1 MAGLDPAI
9 HVPDTISA
17 RAAEAWITG
26 SSPVM
31 TILKWANRSM
41 NFDLTEE
48 QRLLRDSVER
58 LLADHYGFD
67 KRRAYL
73 AEPEGWSRGLWAQY
87 AELGLLGLPFPEDY
101 GGFGGGPIE
110 VMLVM
115 AAFGRVLALEP
126 YLATVVLGG
135 TALRL
140 AGNDEQKS
148 AILPQ
153 VAEGGMIL
161 AFAHGERQ
169 ARYDLTD
176 VLTTAKPKGGGW
188 VLDGAK
194 TVVLQG
200 DSAQRLI
207 VSARTSGER
216 DDPNGITLFL
226 VDAAANGV
234 ARRSY
239 PMRDGTQA
247 AEISLSGVE
256 VGEEEVLGEVG
267 AAFPVIERVVEAGIA
282 ATAAEAVGAMEA
294 MQAMTLE
301 YLKTRTQFGRP
312 IGQNQ
317 VLQHCATEMLME
329 LERGR
334 SMAMLAAMM
343 VEEPDAAERAHNI
356 AMSKVGVG
364 QASKFVSQNAIQLHG
379 GIGMTEEYAVGHY
392 FRRCMVIEHTFGDT
406 AHHLSCLAEQVR

>member
-1 MAGLDPAI
+1 MD
-9 HVPDTISA
+9 
-17 RAAEAWITG
+17 
-26 SSPVM
+26 
-31 TILKWANRSM
+31 
-41 NFDLTEE
+41 FDLTEE

-58 LLADHYGFD
+58 LLADRYGFD
-67 KRRAYL
+67 KRRTYL
-73 AEPEGWSRGLWAQY
+73 AEPEGWSRGLWARY
-87 AELGLLGLPFPEDY
+87 AELGLLALPFPEEF

-115 AAFGRVLALEP
+115 EAFGRVLALEP

-135 TALRL
+135 TALQL
-140 AGNDEQKS
+140 AGNEEQKS

-153 VAEGGMIL
+153 IAEGSMIL
-161 AFAHGERQ
+161 GFAHGEWQ
-169 ARYDLTD
+169 ARYDLSD
-176 VLTTAKPKGGGW
+176 VLTTAKPKGAGW

-194 TVVLQG
+194 SVILHG
-200 DSAQRLI
+200 DSAQQL
-207 VSARTSGER
+207 VLSARNAGER
-216 DDPNGITLFL
+216 DDPDGITLFI
-226 VDAAANGV
+226 VNAAANGI
-234 ARRSY
+234 ARRGY
-239 PMRDGTQA
+239 PMRDGTRA

-256 VGEEEVLGEVG
+256 VGEDAVLGEVG

-301 YLKTRTQFGRP
+301 YLKTRQQFGRP
-312 IGQNQ
+312 IGDNQ
-317 VLQHCATEMLME
+317 ALQHRATEMLME

-343 VEEPDAAERAHNI
+343 VDEPDAAERAHNI
-356 AMSKVGVG
+356 AMAKVGVG

-406 AHHLSCLAEQVR
+406 AHHLSRLAEQVR

>member
-1 MAGLDPAI
+1 MD
-9 HVPDTISA
+9 
-17 RAAEAWITG
+17 
-26 SSPVM
+26 
-31 TILKWANRSM
+31 
-41 NFDLTEE
+41 FDLTEE

-67 KRRAYL
+67 KRRSYL
-73 AEPEGWSRGLWAQY
+73 AQPEGWSRGLWARY

-115 AAFGRVLALEP
+115 EAFGRVLALEP

-135 TALRL
+135 TAMRL
-140 AGNDEQKS
+140 AGGEEQKAS
-148 AILPQ
+148 MLPQ
-153 VAEGGMIL
+153 IAEGELIL

-169 ARYDLTD
+169 SRYDLTD
-176 VLTTAKPKGGGW
+176 VLTTAKPKGSGW

-194 TVVLQG
+194 SVVLHG

-207 VSARTSGER
+207 LSARNSGER
-216 DDPNGITLFL
+216 DDPDGITLFL
-226 VDAAANGV
+226 VNAASNGV
-234 ARRSY
+234 ARRAY
-239 PMRDGTQA
+239 PMRDGTRA

-256 VGEEEVLGEVG
+256 VGERDVLGEVG
-267 AAFPVIERVVEAGIA
+267 AGFPVIERVVEAGIA
-282 ATAAEAVGAMEA
+282 ATAAEAVGAMET

-301 YLKTRTQFGRP
+301 YLKPRQQFGRP

-317 VLQHCATEMLME
+317 VLQHRATEMLME

-343 VEEPDAAERAHNI
+343 VEEPDPAERAHNI
-356 AMSKVGVG
+356 AMAKVGVG

-406 AHHLSCLAEQVR
+406 AHHLSRLAEQVR

>member
-1 MAGLDPAI
+1 MDF
-9 HVPDTISA
+9 
-17 RAAEAWITG
+17 E
-26 SSPVM
+26 
-31 TILKWANRSM
+31 
-41 NFDLTEE
+41 FTEE

-58 LLADHYGFD
+58 LLTDRYGFD
-67 KRRAYL
+67 KRRSYL
-73 AEPEGWSRGLWAQY
+73 AETEGWSRELWAQY

-115 AAFGRVLALEP
+115 EAFGRVLALEP

-140 AGNDEQKS
+140 AGSEGQKS

-153 VAEGGMIL
+153 IGEGKLIL

-176 VLTTAKPKGGGW
+176 VLTTAEPKGGGW

-194 TVVLQG
+194 SVVLHG

-207 VSARTSGER
+207 VSARTAGER
-216 DDPNGITLFL
+216 DDPDGITLFI

-234 ARRSY
+234 ARRGY
-239 PMRDGTQA
+239 PMRDGTRA

-256 VGEEEVLGEVG
+256 VGEEDVLGEVG
-267 AAFPVIERVVEAGIA
+267 AGFPVIERVVEAGIA
-282 ATAAEAVGAMEA
+282 ATAAEAVGAMET

-317 VLQHCATEMLME
+317 VLQHRATEMLME

-343 VEEPDAAERAHNI
+343 VEEPDAADRAHNI
-356 AMSKVGVG
+356 AMAKVGVG

-406 AHHLSCLAEQVR
+406 AHHLSRLADRVR

>member
-1 MAGLDPAI
+1 MD
-9 HVPDTISA
+9 
-17 RAAEAWITG
+17 
-26 SSPVM
+26 
-31 TILKWANRSM
+31 
-41 NFDLTEE
+41 FDLTEE

-67 KRRAYL
+67 KRRSYL
-73 AEPEGWSRGLWAQY
+73 TEPEGWSRGLWAQY
-87 AELGLLGLPFPEDY
+87 AELGLLGLPFPEKF

-115 AAFGRVLALEP
+115 EAFGRVLVLEP

-140 AGNDEQKS
+140 AGSEGQKS

-153 VAEGGMIL
+153 IAEGNMIL

-169 ARYDLTD
+169 ARYDLSD
-176 VLTTAKPKGGGW
+176 VLTTAKPTGGGW
-188 VLDGAK
+188 ALDGAK
-194 TVVLQG
+194 SVVPHG

-207 VSARTSGER
+207 VSARTAGER
-216 DDPNGITLFL
+216 DDPDGITLFL

-234 ARRSY
+234 ARRGY
-239 PMRDGTQA
+239 PMRDGTRA

-256 VGEEEVLGEVG
+256 VGEEDVLGEVG
-267 AAFPVIERVVEAGIA
+267 AGFPIIERVVEAGIA
-282 ATAAEAVGAMEA
+282 ATCAEAVGAMEA

-317 VLQHCATEMLME
+317 VLQHRATEMLME

-356 AMSKVGVG
+356 AMAKVGVG

-379 GIGMTEEYAVGHY
+379 GIGMTEEYAIGHY

-406 AHHLSCLAEQVR
+406 AHHLSRLAEQVR

>member
-1 MAGLDPAI
+1 MD
-9 HVPDTISA
+9 
-17 RAAEAWITG
+17 
-26 SSPVM
+26 
-31 TILKWANRSM
+31 
-41 NFDLTEE
+41 FDLTEE

-67 KRRAYL
+67 KRRSYL
-73 AEPEGWSRGLWAQY
+73 AQPEGWSRGLWARY
-87 AELGLLGLPFPEDY
+87 AELGLLGLPFAEDY

-115 AAFGRVLALEP
+115 EAFGRVLALEP

-135 TALRL
+135 TAMRL
-140 AGNDEQKS
+140 AGSEEQKAS
-148 AILPQ
+148 MLPQ
-153 VAEGGMIL
+153 IAEGELIL

-169 ARYDLTD
+169 SRYDLTD
-176 VLTTAKPKGGGW
+176 VLTTAKPKGSGW

-194 TVVLQG
+194 SVVLHG

-207 VSARTSGER
+207 LSARNSGER
-216 DDPNGITLFL
+216 DDPDGITLFL
-226 VDAAANGV
+226 VNAASNGV
-234 ARRSY
+234 ARRAY
-239 PMRDGTQA
+239 PMRDGTRA

-256 VGEEEVLGEVG
+256 VGEQDVLGEVG
-267 AAFPVIERVVEAGIA
+267 AGFPVIERVVEAGIA
-282 ATAAEAVGAMEA
+282 ATAAEAVGAMET

-301 YLKTRTQFGRP
+301 YLKTRQQFGRP

-317 VLQHCATEMLME
+317 VLQHRATEMLME

-343 VEEPDAAERAHNI
+343 VEEPDPAERAHNI
-356 AMSKVGVG
+356 AMAKVGVG

-406 AHHLSCLAEQVR
+406 AHHLSRLAERVR